1 MGDIGGA
8 FWEGQGGRHS
18 CGAMLAAPSLP
29 SYQDDVAEMAEA
41 GTGQHHSPAKALA
54 LALEARVPWE
64 SGRVFTIRCLV
75 LRASRAAGRE
85 HHVHLQGQPQA
96 QHLAVGEGC
105 LLSAHPQLNQ
115 YLLWGWRRC
124 PGRAYHPPT

>member
-1 MGDIGGA
+1 MV
-8 FWEGQGGRHS
+8 Q
-18 CGAMLAAPSLP
+18 
-29 SYQDDVAEMAEA
+29 A
-41 GTGQHHSPAKALA
+41 GTGQHHSPAYALA

-85 HHVHLQGQPQA
+85 QYIHMQGQPHA
-96 QHLAVGEGC
+96 QDLAAGEGC

-115 YLLWGWRRC
+115 EQYLL
-124 PGRAYHPPT
+124 